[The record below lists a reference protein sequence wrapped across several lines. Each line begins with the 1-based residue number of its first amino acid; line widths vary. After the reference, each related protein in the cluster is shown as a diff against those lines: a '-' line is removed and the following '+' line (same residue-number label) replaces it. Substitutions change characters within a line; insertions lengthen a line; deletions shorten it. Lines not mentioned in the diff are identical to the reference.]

1 MMKRQSNSNLYK
13 RSCNYK
19 KTSKTLDF
27 CHKHNVEQFES
38 QRESLHEKNV
48 ELKRLQDALAEI
60 TDKPNECRTDSDFV
74 RIVEIKD
81 DIRAVE
87 RDINNIRSNKDEVDY
102 YTNTAD
108 ILYNYYDLVEN
119 NSDNN
124 MNINQHLIQTS
135 NQNKKS
141 ILEYF
146 HKKEERQADTPPSS
160 INTTPTTSRTKSNT
174 HVTNKSSAPVS
185 ESNCVVTEDDTNG
198 NKNRA
203 ALLDKYLSITDKNYI
218 NDNIDHDVALKCEY
232 CNSVDK
238 TVLNNDSI
246 SVCNHCFTI
255 QHLLTDNEKPSYKD
269 PPKEISYFSYKRINH
284 YQEWL
289 NQIQGK
295 ETTDIPEEVFDKIML
310 ELKVQRITNMKDI
323 NRQKIKDILK
333 KLKINKYYEHIPYI
347 LNRITGIPNPNLTP
361 ELEEKLRN
369 MFRDIQ
375 VPFLKHSPLNRKNF
389 LSYSYVIHK
398 FIQILGKNEYM
409 KYFPLLKS
417 REKLHQQ
424 EEIWKKICGD
434 LKWPFIRSI

>member
-1 MMKRQSNSNLYK
+1 VIEAKSNLEK
-13 RSCNYK
+13 SDE
-19 KTSKTLDF
+19 DF
-27 CHKHNVEQFES
+27 VNIVLFNDQINDI
-38 QRESLHEKNV
+38 EKNI
-48 ELKRLQDALAEI
+48 QH
-60 TDKPNECRTDSDFV
+60 
-74 RIVEIKD
+74 IV
-81 DIRAVE
+81 
-87 RDINNIRSNKDEVDY
+87 SNKDEVDY
-102 YTNTAD
+102 YANTAD

-119 NSDNN
+119 NSDTS
-124 MNINQHLIQTS
+124 MNITNHLNAVNT
-135 NQNKKS
+135 NKTKS

-146 HKKEERQADTPPSS
+146 HKKPNDSKE
-160 INTTPTTSRTKSNT
+160 KSNDC
-174 HVTNKSSAPVS
+174 NSKMSDSISLSSKSNDV
-185 ESNCVVTEDDTNG
+185 
-198 NKNRA
+198 NRA
-203 ALLDKYLSITDKNYI
+203 SLLDEYLSITDKDYI
-218 NDNIDHDVALKCEY
+218 NDNIDNNIALKCEH
-232 CNSVDK
+232 CQSMEK

-246 SVCNHCFTI
+246 SVCNNCFSV

-295 ETTDIPEEVFDKIML
+295 ETTDIPEEIFDKIML
-310 ELKVQRITNMKDI
+310 ELKKQRITNVKDI

-369 MFRDIQ
+369 MFKEIQ
-375 VPFLKHSPLNRKNF
+375 VPFLKHSPLVRKNF

-398 FIQILGKNEYM
+398 FIQILGKDEYL

-424 EEIWKKICGD
+424 EEIWKKICKD
-434 LKWPFIRSI
+434 LGWKFIRSI